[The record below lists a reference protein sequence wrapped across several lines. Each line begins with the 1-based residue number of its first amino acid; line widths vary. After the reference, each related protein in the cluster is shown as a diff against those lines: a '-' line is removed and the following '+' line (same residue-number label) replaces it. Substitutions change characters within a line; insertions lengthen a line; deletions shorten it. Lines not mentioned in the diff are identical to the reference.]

1 MRTLILSDLHLGS
14 KNSHT
19 HQILALLNRERCDRL
34 ILNGDTINNLNL
46 RKFKDRHWRVVDKLR
61 ELAQSRELVLVRGNH
76 DYDIFARGNGSFG
89 PHAVLPALL
98 GVPMVEECSLKV
110 AGRSYL
116 VMHGDRFDP
125 TLNYKLVSEM
135 AGWCYDFS
143 QKLSKKLAKW
153 LKKKSKRWTGVL
165 EYVRA
170 RSVEHARREGHEG
183 IVTGHTHF
191 AEDMHIDGTHY
202 VNSGCWTEPPCA
214 YVLADKA
221 KISLHEV
228 AD

>member
-19 HQILALLNRERCDRL
+19 HQILDVLNREHCDRL

-61 ELAQSRELVLVRGNH
+61 ELARSRELVLIRGNH
-76 DYDIFARGNGSFG
+76 DYDHQARRNGG
-89 PHAVLPALL
+89 YGAHAVLPALL
-98 GVPMVEECSLKV
+98 GVPMVEDYSLAV
-110 AGRSYL
+110 GARSYL

-125 TLNYKLVSEM
+125 TLNYSLVSDM
-135 AGWCYDFS
+135 AGWCYEFS
-143 QKLSKKLAKW
+143 QKLNKKLAKW

-165 EYVRA
+165 ECVRA

-183 IVTGHTHF
+183 MVTGHTHF
-191 AEDMHIDGTHY
+191 AEDMHIEGIHY

-214 YVLADKA
+214 YVVADKA
-221 KISLHEV
+221 QISLHEV
-228 AD
+228 AE